1 MYNIGRVRMLSL
13 GLGQSLVQ
21 KLKNTLKQS
30 VGETSGDIPLY
41 SLHRIRARLSKIAVS
56 SEIKNL
62 LMRNLIQANKMYK
75 EESGNDWSCLTSNNL
90 VDAIEEVDCQ
100 LEVSINGLEDIPR
113 EYQTSKEA
121 LLRVLHA
128 NRQKTVSVIQSW
140 FQDNFDE
147 LLYDMRGN
155 VPWAIVCRLR
165 RNLSQWI
172 VRVSNPFL
180 EDIEDMVLNV
190 SEEVGVSADD
200 AEDAWKKMGGKI
212 FKEK

>member
-1 MYNIGRVRMLSL
+1 MLSL